1 MVQKIIERVLSGDT
15 TFTCFRLLTNIVEE
29 KNIGGAKMDNTILII
44 VIVLMTVI
52 VLALI
57 GFLIYQI
64 KAKNHVVTNGGY
76 DYSEEIRE
84 IRKGLAQSSLETKA
98 AIQDAFSDASKKL
111 SNQFDEQ
118 KDKMIDLK
126 DNLLDKV
133 ENKFKDTNEKL
144 GKSLEDFTKKVEDK
158 MQQSND
164 NNVNHLKTV
173 SESLGKITES
183 QKSLENLNT
192 EVNKLNAVFS
202 NSQLRGRFGEIRL
215 ERILEEI
222 FSNVRNMYALQ
233 YEIKV
238 KNGAVRP
245 DAVVFLDEKTILCID
260 SKFSFTEFEKVFDEN
275 PRTIEQSKLSSLKSA
290 LQNEIKKISH
300 DYIIKNVTYIYAMMF
315 IPSDSIYN
323 FIQLSNY
330 LYSNVIEYARQN
342 KVLIVS
348 PSTIQPILANINF
361 LRINI
366 ELSKNIKEVVDEI
379 EVVRKTSESLKVKW
393 DDFTK
398 TFNALK
404 NKKEKLDNP
413 IENIYQKS
421 TNAINVA
428 TKKEVVKSD
437 DLKKIVIEDI

>member
-1 MVQKIIERVLSGDT
+1 M
-15 TFTCFRLLTNIVEE
+15 
-29 KNIGGAKMDNTILII
+29 
-44 VIVLMTVI
+44 
-52 VLALI
+52 
-57 GFLIYQI
+57 
-64 KAKNHVVTNGGY
+64 
-76 DYSEEIRE
+76 
-84 IRKGLAQSSLETKA
+84 
-98 AIQDAFSDASKKL
+98 
-111 SNQFDEQ
+111 
-118 KDKMIDLK
+118 
-126 DNLLDKV
+126 
-133 ENKFKDTNEKL
+133 
-144 GKSLEDFTKKVEDK
+144 
-158 MQQSND
+158 
-164 NNVNHLKTV
+164 
-173 SESLGKITES
+173 
-183 QKSLENLNT
+183 ENLNT

-275 PRTIEQSKLSSLKSA
+275 PRTIEQSKLTSLKSA

-428 TKKEVVKSD
+428 TKKEVVKSE
-437 DLKKIVIEDI
+437 DLEKIVIEDI